1 MRLLELS
8 ANDKVLELGGG
19 SNPVCPGRWTNLDCR
34 ELPGVDIVASLE
46 ETLPIEDESY
56 DGVFCSYAIEHI
68 PWRKVR
74 DFLSEVRRIL
84 KPEGRAI
91 FITANLK
98 EQAKLIGAKDR
109 WDGDFES
116 CLIFGDQD
124 YPENTHR
131 VGFSPEYAERL
142 FGELGFQAKVE
153 PHPSCPTDM
162 VITAVKTPLDRL
174 TWVRN
179 EVGKLTKDK
188 PDALIV
194 DIGCADCP
202 ITYDMA
208 NCTWVDSDS
217 YEKVAQD
224 MRTLGRTQIPRE
236 KFIQASAD
244 DLPFEN
250 KIFEVALNTELLEH
264 VADPAKV
271 LKETKRVARH
281 VIITVPDEYSW
292 SLDHKPFQNPGH
304 LRHYT
309 ESMLKEQLKRA
320 KIKKYSL
327 DKLDYQGWSFFTVV
341 ADLGTV
347 STVKKRKLPKLT
359 SDFYDKEYF
368 TPNSAKS
375 NYILPFTWEVE
386 GKKSMEEA
394 RYIMDNFSPQSV
406 LDIGC
411 AKGFLVKALLAS
423 GVDAQGCDISKWAV
437 ENCEPEVKDRLKI
450 ADIRDGLPYP
460 NKSFDA
466 VCSLNTL
473 EHIEIDYLDF
483 VAKEMARVAKKW
495 VYIEVPLS
503 LHWDKSMPD
512 YSLDINDLSHR
523 TYLPAKHW
531 ETLFAN
537 YCKLESS
544 VIVNP
549 EVLGVVYPSAKLT
562 FSIRSAKEATALVVR
577 PSGDRLKIALLS
589 TPFIKVPP
597 RAYGGLELVLRD
609 EAYALAKQGHQVTV
623 FAPDDSYVEGCE
635 MACFGPAL
643 EKVQVNWLQAE
654 TDAINKVSSRLMN
667 DGYDIICGHD
677 WFGMEYALKAQKP
690 ELKVCHTHH
699 GGLNMDWWGT
709 SKPPWPLNL
718 IAISKWMQ
726 KVYQSQGFTSR
737 VVYNGIAIED
747 YLFKATKG
755 SRLLFVGRL
764 DSFKRPLVAIEV
776 ARKAGLGL
784 DIVGGSFVADVAYM
798 EKVKQA
804 CDGEQ
809 IKLYLDAPH
818 EKKVELYQNAK
829 AVIFPSKMGE
839 PFGLIVP
846 EANACGTSV
855 IASPDGAIP
864 ETLQDRVTGFICYTI
879 DAMVKAVGKVDLI
892 KPEACR
898 ERVERLFTR
907 EIMAKNYLEAY
918 RDILLGKEW

>member
-1 MRLLELS
+1 MRLSELS

-292 SLDHKPFQNPGH
+292 SIDHKPFQNIGH
-304 LRHYT
+304 VRHYT
-309 ESMLKEQLKRA
+309 ESMLKEHLKEA

-359 SDFYDKEYF
+359 SDFYDKE
-368 TPNSAKS
+368 
-375 NYILPFTWEVE
+375 
-386 GKKSMEEA
+386 
-394 RYIMDNFSPQSV
+394 
-406 LDIGC
+406 
-411 AKGFLVKALLAS
+411 
-423 GVDAQGCDISKWAV
+423 
-437 ENCEPEVKDRLKI
+437 
-450 ADIRDGLPYP
+450 
-460 NKSFDA
+460 
-466 VCSLNTL
+466 
-473 EHIEIDYLDF
+473 
-483 VAKEMARVAKKW
+483 
-495 VYIEVPLS
+495 
-503 LHWDKSMPD
+503 
-512 YSLDINDLSHR
+512 
-523 TYLPAKHW
+523 
-531 ETLFAN
+531 
-537 YCKLESS
+537 
-544 VIVNP
+544 
-549 EVLGVVYPSAKLT
+549 
-562 FSIRSAKEATALVVR
+562 ATALVVR
-577 PSGDRLKIALLS
+577 LSGDRLKVALLS
-589 TPFIKVPP
+589 TPFIRVPP
-597 RAYGGLELVLRD
+597 RNYGGLELVLRD

-635 MACFGPAL
+635 MVFFGPAL

-677 WFGMEYALKAQKP
+677 WFGMEYALKAQRP
-690 ELKVCHTHH
+690 ELRVCHVHH

-747 YLFKATKG
+747 YLFKATKD

-855 IASPDGAIP
+855 IATPDGAIP
-864 ETLQDRVTGFICYTI
+864 ETLQDGVTGFICYTI

-898 ERVERLFTR
+898 ERVKRLFTR